1 MTSMTMQR
9 WLRRT
14 AAATVMGASLLWA
27 GSAGAQS
34 VKETC
39 PSRQETAVESKTCP
53 NGAVVK
59 RACCT
64 KTNPPFERGPKT
76 RCKSFPHCPRK
87 SPS

>member
-1 MTSMTMQR
+1 MVSGTMQG
-9 WLRRT
+9 WLRQ
-14 AAATVMGASLLWA
+14 AAVASVLGVGLLWA
-27 GSAGAQS
+27 GAAAAQS

-39 PSRQETAVESKTCP
+39 PPRQETAVESKTCP

-76 RCKSFPHCPRK
+76 HCKSFPHCPRK